1 MPDGPWVK
9 YQQQQQ
15 EQGPWTKYQSAPSAS
30 PSTPAPAEE
39 PGILSRAWNFVNR
52 PLIGAPNAETNLRK
66 AAIAPPTLAES
77 QHPYLTGA
85 KRGLEGAAA
94 DTISTLRG
102 FTSPASIGLLAA
114 GPASEL
120 PGVAG
125 KAVRA
130 AGLAG
135 SAAYGAQGGL
145 QAAEGAEN
153 IANEGV
159 TPDNL
164 QQTLLGAGSAAAGG
178 AGTLHSLAGASPK
191 LASKI
196 NNRMIGTTR
205 QGFSFDRDPGL
216 QVAKEGIVGNSL
228 KDIRSKVGSRIGAL
242 EKEKQGKL
250 PAVGTPTDATQSVLA
265 PIKAAKD
272 FADANG
278 NPDLFKSLDDIE
290 QRLTHTYQNGQPVG
304 PRDLT
309 QLSPKELNALKKQI
323 DSATN
328 WKQYGAQYKEPLNK
342 AKVAMHAA
350 VDEQLGKVAPEV
362 KGINRRQSN
371 LIAAKDDLG
380 PQIARAQRRSP
391 FGLGDFLSSGLGLG
405 VGTLAGHPVIGPLAF
420 YGMRQLMNS
429 PGMES
434 RVAAGLANPP
444 GIRIGPGGIAPII
457 SPLSQAG
464 EQKRKREEDEQ

>member
-1 MPDGPWVK
+1 MSSPRVIWDDEQTSQHPTPVTVK
-9 YQQQQQ
+9 WDD
-15 EQGPWTKYQSAPSAS
+15 EQPKPQ
-30 PSTPAPAEE
+30 
-39 PGILSRAWNFVNR
+39 PGILSRAWSFVNR
-52 PLIGAPNAETNLRK
+52 PLIGAPKAEDELRQ
-66 AAIAPPTLAES
+66 AAIAPPTIAES
-77 QHPYLTGA
+77 QHPLLTGA

-114 GPASEL
+114 GPAGKL

-125 KAVRA
+125 KVAKA

-135 SAAYGAQGGL
+135 SAIYGAQGGL
-145 QAAEGAEN
+145 QAAEGGEK
-153 IANEGV
+153 IAQEGV
-159 TPDNL
+159 TPENL
-164 QQTLLGAGSAAAGG
+164 QQTLMGGGSAAAGAAG
-178 AGTLHSLAGASPK
+178 ALHSLAGASPK

-205 QGFSFDRDPGL
+205 QGFSFERDPGL

-228 KDIRSKVGSRIGAL
+228 KDIRGKIGSRIGEL
-242 EKEKQGKL
+242 EQEKQAKL
-250 PAVGTPTDATQSVLA
+250 PAVGMSTDATQSVLN
-265 PIKAAKD
+265 PIRAAKD

-278 NPDLFKSLDDIE
+278 NPDLFKSLDNIE

-323 DSATN
+323 DSVTN
-328 WKQYGAQYKEPLNK
+328 WKQYGVQYKEPLNK

-350 VDEQLGKVAPEV
+350 VDQQLSNVAPEV

-380 PQIARAQRRSP
+380 PQIARAQRRAT
-391 FGLGDFLSSGLGLG
+391 FGMGDYLSTGLGLG
-405 VGTLAGHPVIGPLAF
+405 GGAAIGLPGVTGGILGLGIKKIAS
-420 YGMRQLMNS
+420 S
-429 PGMES
+429 PAVES
-434 RVAAGLANPP
+434 RVAAGLANPSP
-444 GIRIGPGGIAPII
+444 IRIGPGGLAPVIAP
-457 SPLSQAG
+457 LS
-464 EQKRKREEDEQ
+464 KRANRQDDEDQYK